1 MKTMILTTAIALI
14 LSFSLSA
21 ATNGTTE
28 KSDTTK
34 VRIFESNT
42 GCVDVYIIKPGDEVV
57 KIFIRGKS
65 GTSLMK
71 TRMKRNQ
78 HKRMLCYHLSELPA
92 GEYAVEVEQ
101 NGKIISSLEIIR

>member
-1 MKTMILTTAIALI
+1 MKTMILTTAIALV

-21 ATNGTTE
+21 ATNGATE

-34 VRIFESNT
+34 VRISKSSTE
-42 GCVDVYIIKPGDEVV
+42 CVDVYIIKPGDEVV
-57 KIFIRGKS
+57 KIFIRGNS

-71 TRMKRNQ
+71 TRMKRKQ
-78 HKRMLCYHLSELPA
+78 HKRTLRYYMSELPS

-101 NGKIISSLEIIR
+101 NGKLISSMEFIR